1 MVLQD
6 WMVDLFHSASLLA
19 LKTKTRH
26 SFKNQYFRAH
36 FNSVKMMTYYFLI
49 DFSLARYAF
58 DLSSCPSFLC
68 CSAQHSGLRRR
79 AMACESM
86 RAATT
91 IVVVV
96 RLYVALITR
105 SLLCCTALRRR
116 ESILSIF
123 ADLGIDIHVAKVV
136 RVRRAL
142 RLQVADVSWST

>member
-1 MVLQD
+1 
-6 WMVDLFHSASLLA
+6 
-19 LKTKTRH
+19 
-26 SFKNQYFRAH
+26 
-36 FNSVKMMTYYFLI
+36 MMTYYFLI

-91 IVVVV
+91 IVIMM

-105 SLLCCTALRRR
+105 SLLSCTALRRR

-142 RLQVADVSWST
+142 RLQMANVSWST